1 MIKRFIKYYKNYRLL
16 FTLDMVCAL
25 FAALISLFYPVI
37 TRKMINTYIPKGNIR
52 MVVILS
58 LFLLGVYLLKAFLN
72 YFIQRYGHSV
82 GTRIQADMRRDL
94 FAHMQT
100 LPLSFFDKN
109 KTGALLSRITSDLF
123 EVSELA
129 HHGPEDLFLS
139 SVLLIG
145 SFILMA
151 GINIWFTLI
160 VFASIPVL
168 LLFVIRKRLKMVNAF
183 KGMRKENAAIN
194 ADIENSITGIRV
206 SKAYTNEK
214 YESDKFQIYN
224 RRYVD
229 SRDEA
234 MKAMAEFFSGTTFIG
249 DFLYMV
255 VLLVGAIFLV
265 NNVITFA
272 DLTAFI
278 IYVSVFMDPIKRIV
292 SLSEQLQNGM
302 TGFQRFCEIMDT
314 PSEPDSEDAKVL
326 SDVSGEIE
334 FSDVSFSYG
343 ENKEILSDISFKVP
357 KGNTLALVGPSGG
370 GKTTVCNIIPRFY
383 EISEGSVLID
393 GKDIRSFTRSS
404 LRQKIGIVSQ
414 DVFLFD
420 TTIYENIAFGRLS
433 ATKEEVEKAAYLAG
447 IAEYIESLPDGY
459 DTEVGERGVRLSG
472 GQKQRIA
479 IARVFLKNPPILILD
494 EATSALDNVTENM
507 ICESLNK
514 LSEGRTTI
522 VVAHRLSTVKNADKI
537 IVITDEGIKEAGTHE
552 ELLSS
557 GGIYKT
563 LFESQFKK

>member
-1 MIKRFIKYYKNYRLL
+1 MVKRFIKYYKNYRLM
-16 FTLDMVCAL
+16 FALDMICAL

-37 TRKMINTYIPKGNIR
+37 TRKMINTYIPNGNIK
-52 MVVILS
+52 MVIILS
-58 LFLLGVYLLKAFLN
+58 AVLLLVYILKAFLN
-72 YFIQRYGHSV
+72 YFIQRYGHNV

-94 FAHMQT
+94 FSHMQT

-139 SVLLIG
+139 LVLLIG
-145 SFILMA
+145 SFVLMA

-168 LLFVIRKRLKMVNAF
+168 LIFVIKKRFKMMNAF

-206 SKAYTNEK
+206 SKAYTNEI
-214 YESDKFQIYN
+214 YESDKFEIYN
-224 RRYVD
+224 RRYVS

-234 MKAMAEFFSGTTFIG
+234 MKAMAEFSSGTTFIG
-249 DFLYMV
+249 DFLYMI
-255 VLLVGAIFLV
+255 VLLSGAIFMLGGLI
-265 NNVITFA
+265 NFA

-314 PSEPDSEDAKVL
+314 PSEPDNEGAVELKEVL
-326 SDVSGEIE
+326 GEIE
-334 FSDVSFSYG
+334 FSDVSFSYSEG
-343 ENKEILSDISFKVP
+343 KEILSDISFKIERG
-357 KGNTLALVGPSGG
+357 KTLALVGPSGG
-370 GKTTVCNIIPRFY
+370 GKTTVCNILPRFY
-383 EISEGSVLID
+383 EISEGSVTID
-393 GKDIRSFTRSS
+393 GEDIRSYTRAS
-404 LRQKIGIVSQ
+404 LRRKIGIVSQ

-420 TTIYENIAFGRLS
+420 TTIYENIAFGRLD
-433 ATKEEVEKAAYLAG
+433 ATKEEVYEAARLAG
-447 IAEYIESLPDGY
+447 IADYIESLPDGY

-522 VVAHRLSTVKNADKI
+522 VVAHRLSTVKSADKI
-537 IVITDEGIKEAGTHE
+537 IVMTDEGISETGTHE